1 VCRYFKPYAGRYSLT
16 VANTL
21 CKARERLEESQP
33 DLVIADLCLPD
44 GRAIDLLPAGEEEH
58 CFPVVLI
65 TSHGDEQAA
74 VEAMKAG
81 ALEYVVKSTESFAD
95 MPHIAERALRDW
107 KNKTERKRAEEALRK
122 RTHDLGKRVKEL
134 NCLYGISKLL
144 EYPGVSLEEIYQG
157 TTDLI
162 PSSWQYPDITC
173 ARITLENEEFI
184 TDKFKKTRW
193 KQSSYI
199 KVFGKRAG
207 KIEVFYLEKRPKIN
221 GGPFLEEEREL
232 LDAIAER
239 LGDATERKRA
249 EKELRER
256 EEFNF
261 ALFKYNP
268 IQTVIVDLEG
278 KITKCNMAK
287 RKSGDRLP
295 VIGDVMY
302 RDYAGNHQID
312 MHAELMGSIRTG
324 ESKEFPELKYGDKVL
339 SITIAPFPKG
349 AIITSLDIT
358 ERKRAEEA
366 LREKHSRLEL
376 SLLHERLLAM
386 VASRLNSAE
395 SFQNIMNE
403 LLGTIG
409 VRMRLDNAGFYRFG
423 GNYEVAVRLNIW
435 SSNSAQQKAELPKVI
450 RGFDIPNIFKRLK
463 ANESIILSNVSEL
476 EVEEKDFFASL
487 NLKEVLICPLS
498 IVEQVNG
505 FICFAYQ
512 HEHFWNP
519 EEINIYK
526 TVADMIT
533 SAWER
538 DSQFQA
544 RLEVERKHIEAVKL
558 AEKTSRLASIGV
570 MAAGITHEINQPL
583 SAISITADSVLLWDE
598 DNKGILPEILSGR
611 LRKLSSYVKRI
622 DRIIKQMKS
631 SGETPGKILLETIDL
646 NEAVKNGLSLV
657 THQIYSHGIVLQIEL
672 EKAPLPIKGNHIH
685 LEQIVINL
693 VVNAVQAHDTC
704 EKTEKF
710 IKIFTCRENNS
721 AVVKVMDNGIGVPEE
736 AVKKIFEPFY
746 SAKEKAEGSGLG
758 LAIVKRFVEGM
769 NGSIEAENNEFGG
782 ATFSFR
788 IPISKLD

>member
-1 VCRYFKPYAGRYSLT
+1 MCRYFKPYAGRYSLT

-44 GRAIDLLPAGEEEH
+44 GRAIDLLPAGEQKH
-58 CFPVVLI
+58 CFPVVVI

-74 VEAMKAG
+74 IETIKAG
-81 ALEYVVKSTESFAD
+81 VLDYVVKSAESFAD
-95 MPHIAERALRDW
+95 MPHIAERALREW
-107 KNKTERKRAEEALRK
+107 KNKTERKRVEEALRK

-173 ARITLENEEFI
+173 ARITLEDEEFI

-207 KIEVFYLEKRPKIN
+207 KIEVFHLEKRPKIEE
-221 GGPFLEEEREL
+221 GPFLKEERNL
-232 LDAIAER
+232 IDALAER

-249 EKELRER
+249 E
-256 EEFNF
+256 
-261 ALFKYNP
+261 
-268 IQTVIVDLEG
+268 
-278 KITKCNMAK
+278 
-287 RKSGDRLP
+287 
-295 VIGDVMY
+295 
-302 RDYAGNHQID
+302 
-312 MHAELMGSIRTG
+312 
-324 ESKEFPELKYGDKVL
+324 
-339 SITIAPFPKG
+339 
-349 AIITSLDIT
+349 
-358 ERKRAEEA
+358 EA
-366 LREKHSRLEL
+366 LGEKHSRLEL
-376 SLLHERLLAM
+376 SLLYERLLTT

-395 SFQNIMNE
+395 SFQNIMDE
-403 LLGTIG
+403 LLETIG
-409 VRMRLDNAGFYRFG
+409 VMMRLDNAGFYRFG
-423 GNYEVAVRLNIW
+423 DNYEVAFRLNIW
-435 SSNSAQQKAELPKVI
+435 SSNSVQQKAELPKVK
-450 RGFDIPNIFKRLK
+450 RGSDIPNIFKRLK

-476 EVEEKDFFASL
+476 EAEEKDFFASL

-544 RLEVERKHIEAVKL
+544 RLEVERKHIEAVNL

-583 SAISITADSVLLWDE
+583 SAISITVDSVLLWDE

-611 LRKLSSYVKRI
+611 LRRLSSYVKRI

-631 SGETPGKILLETIDL
+631 FGETSGKIFLETIDL
-646 NEAVKNGLSLV
+646 NEALKNGLSLV
-657 THQIYSHGIVLQIEL
+657 TRQIYSHGIVLQIEL
-672 EKAPLPIKGNHIH
+672 EKAPLPIKGNPIY

-710 IKIFTCRENNS
+710 IKIFTCRENNL

-746 SAKEKAEGSGLG
+746 STKKKAEGSGLG

-782 ATFSFR
+782 TTFSFR